1 VSNAGY
7 GFGLSTFVAGVVL
20 VRFSALGSFSGK
32 HTPRLRERIVALVL
46 LGGGSVVVLVAFA
59 VFASASHSPCPESSW
74 PSPQKGETSNAM
86 SFNKVVRSVAF
97 SLGSAF
103 GGLMLAAGTPTAARC
118 PSQRSSGSAAGEC
131 GTAE

>member
-1 VSNAGY
+1 MSNAGY

-32 HTPRLRERIVALVL
+32 LTPRLRERIVALVL

-59 VFASASHSPCPESSW
+59 VFASAAPFAMPGVTLAVTPER
-74 PSPQKGETSNAM
+74 ETSSAM

-97 SLGSAF
+97 SLGSA
-103 GGLMLAAGTPTAARC
+103 
-118 PSQRSSGSAAGEC
+118 SAA
-131 GTAE
+131 